1 MATGQSNYNAWRF
14 RIICI
19 LKEKDLLPAIED
31 TTVSSAK
38 DDQAFTI
45 ITLNIKD
52 SQIPHIQNATT
63 ARQAWAALKEV
74 HHGIGTNGRMVLMQR
89 LWALKMSEWQD
100 MAQHL
105 NQFRELENQ
114 LRGLTSEGKYYP
126 SGNSLPNI

>member
-1 MATGQSNYNAWRF
+1 MHGDSESFGFSRSKTLYLRL
-14 RIICI
+14 RI
-19 LKEKDLLPAIED
+19 P
-31 TTVSSAK
+31 VSSAK

-52 SQIPHIQNATT
+52 SQIPNIQNATT

-89 LWALKMSEWQD
+89 LWALKMSEGQD

-105 NQFRELENQ
+105 NQF
-114 LRGLTSEGKYYP
+114 
-126 SGNSLPNI
+126 